1 MEASDKV
8 NKISQRQRSLDF
20 FLLLLLVSISWLVL
34 QLFPNKK
41 NNLYLPHYLFWRI
54 CQLIRFCRLHTLL
67 ILKAN
72 IKQMLENET
81 TQYQKTIILL

>member
-41 NNLYLPHYLFWRI
+41 NNLSSPLF
-54 CQLIRFCRLHTLL
+54 
-67 ILKAN
+67 ILEDLSVN
-72 IKQMLENET
+72 
-81 TQYQKTIILL
+81 